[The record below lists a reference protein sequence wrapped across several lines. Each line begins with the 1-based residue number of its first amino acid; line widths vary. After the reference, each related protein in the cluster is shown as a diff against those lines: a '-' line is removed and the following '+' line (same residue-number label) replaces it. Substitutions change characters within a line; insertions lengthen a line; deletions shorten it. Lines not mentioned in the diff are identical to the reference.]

1 MKEKKGIRLLLIEH
15 DHSRNGLFKKLLERS
30 DNDST
35 DVIRTAFAEGDLE
48 VLREEPFDLVLVDYP
63 LSGIKAL
70 DVIRKVRE
78 MNLDI
83 PITMVTGEESAR
95 AALKAIKLGSSDY
108 MVRSNLLSARQ
119 AATILGVT
127 IQTIKNYIYNG
138 RLNTYKT
145 PGGHHRIRWN
155 DILNLGFLEEG
166 ASQQDL
172 YRSYIDTLEALTDAL
187 DARDGNQSGHSRRVA
202 KIVTS
207 LTEIM
212 KISGKDQ
219 EDIKL
224 AALLHDVGKILIS
237 ERVLSKP
244 GRLTDQERYLV
255 QQHPELGERIVSG
268 VEFLQGTKP
277 IIRHHHE
284 RFDGNGYPD
293 RLSDNEIPLGAR
305 MILFAESFDCMT
317 SECTYHPKRSTEEA
331 ALEIERCAG
340 TQLDPEIARIFS
352 ENRDEVIW
360 EYYPASMKPVV
371 FKEA

>member
-1 MKEKKGIRLLLIEH
+1 MKEKKGLRLLLVEH
-15 DHSRNGLFKKLLERS
+15 DHSRSGLFKKLLETS
-30 DNDST
+30 GYDSM
-35 DVIRTAFAEGDLE
+35 DLIRTAFAEGDLE

-63 LSGIKAL
+63 LPGIKAL

-83 PITMVTGEESAR
+83 PITMVTGEESAK

-108 MVRSNLLSARQ
+108 MVRFKLLTASQ

-127 IQTIKNYIYNG
+127 VQTIKNYIYDG

-166 ASQQDL
+166 AFQQDL
-172 YRSYIDTLEALTDAL
+172 YRSYIDTLEALTNAM
-187 DARDGNQSGHSRRVA
+187 DARDGTQSGHSRRVS

-212 KISGKDQ
+212 EISGKEQ
-219 EDIKL
+219 EEIKL

-244 GRLTDQERYLV
+244 GRLTDQERFLV
-255 QQHPELGERIVSG
+255 QQHPELGEKIVSR

-293 RLSDNEIPLGAR
+293 RLSNDEIPLGAR
-305 MILFAESFDCMT
+305 MISLAESFDCMT
-317 SECTYHPKRSTEEA
+317 SECTYHPKRPIEEA
-331 ALEIERCAG
+331 ASEIERCAG
-340 TQLDPEIARIFS
+340 TQFDPDIARIFL

-360 EYYPASMKPVV
+360 EYYPASVELMG
-371 FKEA
+371 